1 LGIIGLPMS
10 GKRTLFEALTR
21 TRSEA
26 ESKMDNRLA
35 VVRVPDPR
43 IDTLSDIYNPK
54 KTTFARIEYFLP
66 GLGVS
71 GDGKSK
77 DSLIW
82 TKARD
87 CDALI
92 HVVRN
97 FEASGYGHPEPIKN
111 FRRID
116 EELVLSDLLVVEK
129 RLERLD
135 SDLKKN
141 RKIEAV
147 EHGLLLECSRILDQG
162 KPLRG
167 NPHLAGSQA
176 LRGYTF
182 LSGKP
187 LLVVVNNGDH
197 DSAVPDGLEETVGER
212 CVVIQGKV
220 ERELTHMPEGEALD
234 FMAEFGIRESAMR
247 LVIRESYALLGLASF
262 FTVGEDEVRAWTI
275 RNGSRAVD
283 AAEAVHSDI
292 KKGFIRAEVVAYDDL
307 IESGSYA
314 EARKR
319 GLVRL
324 EGKEYS
330 VTDGD
335 VVEFRFNI
343 GK

>member
-1 LGIIGLPMS
+1 
-10 GKRTLFEALTR
+10 
-21 TRSEA
+21 
-26 ESKMDNRLA
+26 
-35 VVRVPDPR
+35 
-43 IDTLSDIYNPK
+43 
-54 KTTFARIEYFLP
+54 
-66 GLGVS
+66 
-71 GDGKSK
+71 
-77 DSLIW
+77 
-82 TKARD
+82 
-87 CDALI
+87 
-92 HVVRN
+92 
-97 FEASGYGHPEPIKN
+97 
-111 FRRID
+111 
-116 EELVLSDLLVVEK
+116 
-129 RLERLD
+129 
-135 SDLKKN
+135 LKKN